1 MFFNFCD
8 DEEEEALSAL
18 SKFCT
23 DKFRETRKDGDCHR
37 FYFIMSCSVM
47 RMVIKD

>member
-1 MFFNFCD
+1 MVAFQYGSIVFFNFCD

-23 DKFRETRKDGDCHR
+23 DKFRETRKDERDDD
-37 FYFIMSCSVM
+37 IW
-47 RMVIKD
+47 